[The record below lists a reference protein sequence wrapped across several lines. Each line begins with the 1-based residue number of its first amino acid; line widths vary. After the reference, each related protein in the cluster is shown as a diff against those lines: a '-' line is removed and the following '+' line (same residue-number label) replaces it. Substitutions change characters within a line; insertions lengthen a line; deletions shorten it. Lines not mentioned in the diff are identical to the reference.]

1 MVLILTNH
9 MLSNLGDIEWFV
21 SSITQI
27 SPIALEASSSNEIE
41 GKIDEDDE
49 YEAQVEREKDEVE
62 HDEIKEN
69 ILRQSQQV
77 VHPGQ
82 SLKIFLLSDGGEG
95 GGWKTK
101 LCFNYQKVPT
111 ATADFSS
118 RPAMIL
124 LHCSTAP
131 LQHQSSGRQN
141 WPFAAEPQ
149 PDRQTGLDWSWS
161 WGGAKSRLFNRSC
174 SQSVSSSSSSSFC
187 CCCCCTA
194 GPGQVH
200 CTVLSFP
207 SQLLYLLCHS
217 VSASKYC
224 NK

>member
-1 MVLILTNH
+1 

-41 GKIDEDDE
+41 GKIDEDDK

-149 PDRQTGLDWSWS
+149 PDRQTGLDWSW
-161 WGGAKSRLFNRSC
+161 GGPSQGYSTGHVL
-174 SQSVSSSSSSSFC
+174 SQSPPPPPAAAAVLQDQARFTALFCPFHLNFYTFSVS
-187 CCCCCTA
+187 
-194 GPGQVH
+194 Q
-200 CTVLSFP
+200 
-207 SQLLYLLCHS
+207 SQL
-217 VSASKYC
+217 VSIVI